1 MSDPSELD
9 DARQAL
15 AVACRVM
22 AHRGLVQDVLGH
34 ISLRWGN
41 DRALMRCRGP
51 HEAGLRFTVPA
62 DIRLVSIVEPPSP
75 DVDLGDGYR
84 VPNELPIHTV
94 SLSDRPE
101 VRCVVHVHPTD
112 VVIAALAELP
122 LVPFF
127 GAYDIPAMRLAERGV
142 PVHRRSV
149 LIRTPELARA
159 MLHDMGDSDVVILA
173 GHGLVTHGASIA
185 AAMVRAL
192 QVDRLARLMLA
203 AHAAGVS
210 PRPISEAD
218 RAELPDLG
226 TGFNED
232 LLYRHC
238 VASLDA
244 EGWAP

>member
-1 MSDPSELD
+1 MSDPSDLD
-9 DARQAL
+9 DARMAL

-34 ISLRWGN
+34 ISLRWGT
-41 DRALMRCRGP
+41 DQALVRCRGP
-51 HEAGLRFTVPA
+51 HEAGLRFTLPA
-62 DIRLVSIVEPPSP
+62 DIRLVSIVDPPAP
-75 DVDLGDGYR
+75 DVDLGEGYR
-84 VPNELPIHTV
+84 VPNELPIHTT
-94 SLSDRPE
+94 SLVERPA

-122 LVPFF
+122 MVPFF

-142 PVHRRSV
+142 PVHPRSV
-149 LIRTPELARA
+149 LIRTPALAGA

-173 GHGLVTHGASIA
+173 GHGLVTHGGSIA

-203 AHAAGVS
+203 ARAAGAT
-210 PRPISEAD
+210 PHPIPEAD

-226 TGFNED
+226 AGFNED

-238 VASLDA
+238 IASLDA